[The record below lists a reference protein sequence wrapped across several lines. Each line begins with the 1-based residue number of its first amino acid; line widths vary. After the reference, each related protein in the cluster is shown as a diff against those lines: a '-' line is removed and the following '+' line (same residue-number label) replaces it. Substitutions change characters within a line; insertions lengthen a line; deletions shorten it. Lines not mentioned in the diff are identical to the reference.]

1 MSRRKDE
8 RMIIVSKDR
17 TSLSNMEYVAS
28 IYIAGDWSI
37 KANMNGNVSMI
48 KLGTYTSEKAAEY
61 AFQILLNAIASG
73 KGICYMP
80 QDSEVQA
87 EKALDERKYRHID
100 GRKTKGHGGS

>member
-1 MSRRKDE
+1 MV
-8 RMIIVSKDR
+8 IVSKDR
-17 TSLSNMEYVAS
+17 TSLANMEYIAN

-61 AFQILLNAIASG
+61 AFLILMDSISG
-73 KGICYMP
+73 GKEICYMP

-87 EKALDERKYRHID
+87 AKALDEKKYRHID
-100 GRKTKGHGGS
+100 GKKTKGHGGS

>member
-1 MSRRKDE
+1 MV
-8 RMIIVSKDR
+8 IVSKDK
-17 TSLSNMEYVAS
+17 TSFANMEYIAN

-48 KLGTYTSEKAAEY
+48 KLGAYTSEKAAEY
-61 AFQILLNAIASG
+61 ALQILLNAIASG

-87 EKALDERKYRHID
+87 KKVLDERKYRHID
-100 GRKTKGHGGS
+100 GKKTRGHGGS

>member
-1 MSRRKDE
+1 
-8 RMIIVSKDR
+8 MIIVSKDR
-17 TSLSNMEYVAS
+17 TSLANMEYIAN
-28 IYIAGDWSI
+28 IYIAGNWSV

-61 AFQILLNAIASG
+61 AFQILMDSISG
-73 KGICYMP
+73 GKEICYMP

-87 EKALDERKYRHID
+87 AKALDEKKYRHID

>member
-1 MSRRKDE
+1 
-8 RMIIVSKDR
+8 MIIVSKDR
-17 TSLSNMEYVAS
+17 TSLANMEYVS
-28 IYIAGDWSI
+28 NIYIAGDWSI

-61 AFQILLNAIASG
+61 AFQILLNSISIR
-73 KGICYMP
+73 KEICYMP

-87 EKALDERKYRHID
+87 AKAIDEKKYRHID

>member
-1 MSRRKDE
+1 
-8 RMIIVSKDR
+8 MIIVSKDR
-17 TSLSNMEYVAS
+17 TSLANMEYIAN
-28 IYIAGDWSI
+28 IYIAGDWSV

-61 AFQILLNAIASG
+61 AFQILMDSISG
-73 KGICYMP
+73 GKEICYMP

-87 EKALDERKYRHID
+87 ANALDEKKYRHID

>member
-1 MSRRKDE
+1 MV
-8 RMIIVSKDR
+8 IVSKDR
-17 TSLSNMEYVAS
+17 TSLANMEYIAN

-61 AFQILLNAIASG
+61 AFLILMDSISG
-73 KGICYMP
+73 GKEICYMP

-87 EKALDERKYRHID
+87 VKALDEKKYRHID
-100 GRKTKGHGGS
+100 GKKTKGHGGS

>member
-1 MSRRKDE
+1 
-8 RMIIVSKDR
+8 MIIVSKDR
-17 TSLSNMEYVAS
+17 TSLANMEYIAN
-28 IYIAGDWSI
+28 IYIAGNWSV

-61 AFQILLNAIASG
+61 AIQILMDSISG
-73 KGICYMP
+73 GKEICYMP

-87 EKALDERKYRHID
+87 AKALDEKKYRHID